1 MAPNAIRICVPRTT
15 LVRAQMGGEFRT
27 RPDAKPD
34 SRAEYLANLSHLLE
48 AAPKMVFLDA
58 YHAPSPEEEDV
69 TVLGVAFLSLSSG
82 QARLLACWAYA
93 IAVRQG
99 AREGRTPSE
108 VLDGLQCLFV
118 VEPRS
123 DAHVK
128 IEALPDADV
137 EAAKDAPDLY
147 REHGAEGGAIA
158 RTGKPWAQISAWR
171 LYQGLAAADAAPSA
185 DEFAAL
191 ETDVV
196 HTHPVSLKGVFPF
209 ALPYTA
215 EKSVECEGV
224 LLNGFFGGH
233 KPTPGGGADP
243 HTCAG
248 AIQEAVQVIREVVT
262 QMGEKWN
269 AEA

>member
-58 YHAPSPEEEDV
+58 YHAPSPEKEDV

-137 EAAKDAPDLY
+137 EAAKDAPDL
-147 REHGAEGGAIA
+147 
-158 RTGKPWAQISAWR
+158 WAQISAWR
-171 LYQGLAAADAAPSA
+171 LYQGLAVADAAPSA

-196 HTHPVSLKGVFPF
+196 HKHPASLQGVFPF
-209 ALPYTA
+209 ALPHTV
-215 EKSVECEGV
+215 ERSVECEGV
-224 LLNGFFGGH
+224 VLNGFFGGH
-233 KPTPGGGADP
+233 KPTPGGAADP

-248 AIQEAVQVIREVVT
+248 TIQEAVQVIREVVT
-262 QMGEKWN
+262 QMGEQWN
-269 AEA
+269 AQA